1 MKIEVFSDEIN
12 SRIRGAKLDGE
23 RVKEKLRDMLNR
35 LNISQVSDG
44 LGGFIDNDMKTL
56 IMMFQIVW
64 SQ

>member
-12 SRIRGAKLDGE
+12 SRIRGAKLNGE

-56 IMMFQIVW
+56 MMMFQIVW

>member
-44 LGGFIDNDMKTL
+44 LGGFIDNDVRRL
-56 IMMFQIVW
+56 L
-64 SQ
+64 